1 MDPDSRILVERLA
14 RRLRAQVVETH
25 ISWVLL
31 AGDTAWK
38 LKKPVRLPFVDY
50 STPELRRHFCAEE
63 VRLNRR
69 LAPGVYLGVSR
80 VTGPG
85 DAPAFDGDG
94 EVLDYAV
101 RMRRF
106 PAGAL
111 FSEQLAAGTLEPA
124 AVDQLAARIA
134 AFHLQAAAC
143 AAAPGPDDGL
153 AQRARAA
160 LAGSRPLLQQDA
172 YAALQAWID
181 AEAPAAQALW
191 SARAA
196 GHARECHGDLHL
208 ANVLSLDG
216 GVAAFDCIEFDAA
229 LRCIDVVEEVAFTLM
244 DFAARGQPGLGWR
257 FLNGWLEPT
266 GEYEGL
272 PGLRLC
278 LVYRA
283 LVRAMV
289 EHLREPRGPAALR
302 YAGEALRWSAP
313 ARPRLVITQRDVRAI
328 QLAKAALYAGVK
340 LLMEKQGVD
349 HVDMIRFA
357 GAFGSFIDPKYAM
370 VLGLIPDCDLA
381 DVKAVGNASGTGALM
396 ALLNRD
402 HRREIEDAV
411 HRIEKIETAL
421 EPHFQ
426 QIFVDAMALPNKVDA
441 FPNLSKAVKLPP
453 RQVDSP
459 ESIAAA
465 AATGD
470 AAPRRRSR
478 EERAARRNR
487 G

>member
-313 ARPRLVITQRDVRAI
+313 ARPRLVITHGLPGSGKTYLSQRLLEREGAIRIRSDVERKRLHGLERLADSQRSGVAIYTAEATTRTYGRLCELAGTLLAAGLTVVLDAAFLRRAERV
-328 QLAKAALYAGVK
+328 QAHAVAERAGVPFAI
-340 LLMEKQGVD
+340 LACEAPLPVLRER
-349 HVDMIRFA
+349 IRA
-357 GAFGSFIDPKYAM
+357 RRGDASE
-370 VLGLIPDCDLA
+370 A
-381 DVKAVGNASGTGALM
+381 DVAVLERLAVTAEPLQ
-396 ALLNRD
+396 
-402 HRREIEDAV
+402 EDE
-411 HRIEKIETAL
+411 RT
-421 EPHFQ
+421 
-426 QIFVDAMALPNKVDA
+426 FVIGL
-441 FPNLSKAVKLPP
+441 
-453 RQVDSP
+453 
-459 ESIAAA
+459 
-465 AATGD
+465 
-470 AAPRRRSR
+470 
-478 EERAARRNR
+478 
-487 G
+487 